1 MVPALSAIITQQY
14 LISFQYDNM
23 FGCRRMKGNF
33 GNIVNTVIFPANRN
47 ERTGVPAIVR
57 TIKVFTCNR
66 AGSHQYIIR
75 ILRVKGNGPER
86 LSRKRLGPAPTSVLG
101 NKQAAIHPIG
111 THASGDK

>member
-14 LISFQYDNM
+14 LIFFQYDNM

-33 GNIVNTVIFPANRN
+33 GNIVNTDAFPANRN
-47 ERTGVPAIVR
+47 DRPGVPAIGR
-57 TIKVFTCNR
+57 TIKVFSGNR

-86 LSRKRLGPAPTSVLG
+86 LSRKLLGPALTSVL
-101 NKQAAIHPIG
+101 
-111 THASGDK
+111 